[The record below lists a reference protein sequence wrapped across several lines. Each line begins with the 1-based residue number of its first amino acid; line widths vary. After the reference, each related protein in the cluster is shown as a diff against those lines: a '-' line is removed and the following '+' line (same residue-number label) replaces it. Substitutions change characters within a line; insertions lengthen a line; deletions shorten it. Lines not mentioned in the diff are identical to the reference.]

1 MKKIKISVIIL
12 SLLMLFAVFTACD
25 GKENETETQ
34 TELETVTEPVEL
46 TPDELCK
53 AAAEKAASQRYITS
67 MKMNYTSDNAMMNTV
82 LESMSN
88 IVTSVNIDGN
98 NYAVTMSLMGMDM
111 KYILVDNTVYFDIL
125 GEKQKA
131 TLTDEQYEEFKNA
144 TLGAASAD
152 LSLISAYNTVDTVKY
167 EDGSI
172 TIVCKGLS
180 DEVNA
185 LTDSI
190 VADMEGAGTVNINAD
205 TFECDI
211 TIDSDG
217 NYKSATVHMDMALQ
231 IDGVGSIKV
240 SCDIEMTYDFVNA
253 QPVTAPVDAD
263 SYTEIPAEDL
273 LGDGET
279 TDGEGFV
286 ET

>member
-1 MKKIKISVIIL
+1 MKRIRISVLIL

-25 GKENETETQ
+25 GKENETET
-34 TELETVTEPVEL
+34 ELETVAEPVEL

-53 AAAEKAASQRYITS
+53 AAAEKAASQRYIMS
-67 MKMNYTSDNAMMNTV
+67 MKMNYNSDNAMMNTV
-82 LESMSN
+82 FESMSN
-88 IVTSVNIDGN
+88 MVTSVNVDGN
-98 NYAVTMSLMGMDM
+98 NYAVTMSLMGIDM
-111 KYILVDNTVYFDIL
+111 KYILVDNTVYVDIL

-131 TLTDEQYEEFKNA
+131 TLTDQQYEEFKNA
-144 TLGAASAD
+144 ALGAASAD
-152 LSLISAYNTVDTVKY
+152 LSVISAYNTVDTVKY

-172 TIVCKGLS
+172 AIVCKGLS
-180 DEVNA
+180 DEANA

-217 NYKSATVHMDMALQ
+217 KYKGVTVHMDMALQ
-231 IDGVGSIKV
+231 IDGVGSIQV

-253 QPVTAPVDAD
+253 QPVTAPVDGD

-273 LGDGET
+273 FGDGEI
-279 TDGEGFV
+279 TDGESFG